1 MKTIRNP
8 MANVPQVFA
17 GLSLAILIAAV
28 GCKQEQKAV
37 ETPAPKVEGE
47 KVILPEDAPQKS
59 SLSVE
64 TAEPRKLVVTHLTG
78 RLIWDDDATVRIYSP
93 VAGRVT
99 TILANLGQSVSTE
112 APLAKI
118 DSPDFGQALA
128 DARKAASDLLLAERT
143 LNRLRE
149 LYEHQAAAKKDVENA
164 EAAQAGAASEKD
176 RAMARLALYGG
187 NEKSGDQMYE
197 LRSPL
202 AGVVVDKNINPGQE
216 VRADQMLAN
225 ATQLFAPLFV
235 VSDPTKLWVQL
246 DVSELDIAAIKPGQ
260 ALRIYSRAYPGKA
273 FEGVLENVGD
283 SLDPATRTVKVRGV
297 VNNAGKLLKAE
308 MYVTVDVLV
317 NSSDIAGQHV
327 EIPAKAVFMKDNQ
340 QYLFIEESPG
350 QYERKLVKTGG
361 DSEGKTLI
369 LDGVNAGQ
377 KVVTE
382 GCLLLEALIESA
394 DKS

>member
-1 MKTIRNP
+1 MKITEIPLSKAPRI
-8 MANVPQVFA
+8 FA
-17 GLSLAILIAAV
+17 GLSLAIVIAAT
-28 GCKQEQKAV
+28 GCKHEQKAV

-47 KVILPEDAPQKS
+47 KVILREDAPQKT

-64 TAEPRKLVVTHLTG
+64 TAEPRKLIVTHLTG

-99 TILANLGQSVSTE
+99 TIQANLGQTVSTE

-128 DARKAASDLLLAERT
+128 DARKASSDLLLAERT
-143 LNRLRE
+143 LNRLRD

-176 RAMARLALYGG
+176 RALARLALYGG
-187 NEKSGDQMYE
+187 NEKSSDRMYE

-235 VSDPTKLWVQL
+235 VTDPAKLWVQVDL
-246 DVSELDIAAIKPGQ
+246 HESFLAEVRPGQ
-260 ALRIYSRAYPGKA
+260 KLRIYSGAYPDKV
-273 FEGVLENVGD
+273 FDGVLDNIGD
-283 SLDPATRTVKVRGV
+283 SLDPATRIVKVRGLV
-297 VNNAGKLLKAE
+297 DNSSRLLKAE
-308 MYVTVDVLV
+308 MYVAV
-317 NSSDIAGQHV
+317 DIAVNTDETVQAGV
-327 EIPAKAVFMKDNQ
+327 DIPEKAVFMKDNQ
-340 QYLFIEESPG
+340 YYLFIERAPG
-350 QYERKLVKTGG
+350 QYERQLVKLGVEQDG
-361 DSEGKTLI
+361 KIQVVEG
-369 LDGVNAGQ
+369 VSAGQ

-382 GCLLLEALIESA
+382 GCLLLQALIESV

>member
-1 MKTIRNP
+1 MLGLGLTI
-8 MANVPQVFA
+8 V
-17 GLSLAILIAAV
+17 IAAS
-28 GCKQEQKAV
+28 GCKQEQKTV

-47 KVILPEDAPQKS
+47 KVILPEDAPQKT

-93 VAGRVT
+93 VAGRVNA
-99 TILANLGQSVSTE
+99 ILANLGQSVSTE

-164 EAAQAGAASEKD
+164 EATQASAASEKD

-187 NEKSGDQMYE
+187 NEKSGDQLYE

-235 VSDPTKLWVQL
+235 VTDPTKLWVQL

-260 ALRIYSRAYPGKA
+260 ALRIYSRAYPDKV
-273 FEGVLENVGD
+273 FEGALENVGD

-297 VNNAGKLLKAE
+297 VNNADKLLKAE
-308 MYVTVDVLV
+308 MYVTVDVVV
-317 NSSDIAGQHV
+317 NANDIAGQHV

-361 DSEGKTLI
+361 DNEGKTLI
-369 LDGVNAGQ
+369 LDGIEAGQ